1 MSSPA
6 NDDKKLQARV
16 KSIKTEFNGFLKIN
30 RYEIEADRH
39 EGGKETYERLVMERG
54 HAVAVLAY
62 DPKRD
67 EIVMVNE
74 MRPGILAAG
83 GYPYTDTLPAGGI
96 AKDETA
102 VEAAIRETT
111 EETGLTLKDAR
122 QIQDAYVSAGG
133 TSEKISIVV
142 GIVDTS
148 AGSGI
153 FGNENEKENIKTR
166 MVSAP
171 DFIREVKT
179 GVNSDMKTIIAGYWL
194 AENRDALR
202 AQYTA
207 GAPRNAK
214 AGKPP
219 QP

>member
-1 MSSPA
+1 MRWP
-6 NDDKKLQARV
+6 
-16 KSIKTEFNGFLKIN
+16 FL
-30 RYEIEADRH
+30 
-39 EGGKETYERLVMERG
+39 
-54 HAVAVLAY
+54 LAY

-67 EIVMVNE
+67 EIVLVNE

-83 GYPYTDTLPAGGI
+83 EYPYTDTLPAGGI
-96 AKDETA
+96 AKGETA

-153 FGNENEKENIKTR
+153 FGNDNEKENIKTR
-166 MVSAP
+166 MVSAK
-171 DFIREVKT
+171 DFIHEVKT
-179 GVNSDMKTIIAGYWL
+179 GVNNDMKTIIAGYWL
-194 AENRDALR
+194 AEHRDELR
-202 AQYTA
+202 AQYAPKA
-207 GAPRNAK
+207 GG
-214 AGKPP
+214 GKPP
-219 QP
+219 KPA

>member
-1 MSSPA
+1 MSDPTK
-6 NDDKKLQARV
+6 DGKKLEARV
-16 KSIKTEFNGFLKIN
+16 KSVRSEFNGFLKIN

-54 HAVAVLAY
+54 HAVAILAY

-67 EIVMVNE
+67 EVVLVNE

-83 GYPYTDTLPAGGI
+83 EYPYTDTLPAGGI
-96 AKDETA
+96 AKGETA
-102 VEAAIRETT
+102 IDAAVRETT

-153 FGNENEKENIKTR
+153 FGCENEKENIKTR
-166 MVSAP
+166 MVSAK
-171 DFIREVKT
+171 DFIDEVKT
-179 GVNSDMKTIIAGYWL
+179 GVNNDMKTIIAGYWL
-194 AENRDALR
+194 AEHRDALR
-202 AQYTA
+202 AQYTPKT
-207 GAPRNAK
+207 G
-214 AGKPP
+214 GTKPP
-219 QP
+219 KPTA